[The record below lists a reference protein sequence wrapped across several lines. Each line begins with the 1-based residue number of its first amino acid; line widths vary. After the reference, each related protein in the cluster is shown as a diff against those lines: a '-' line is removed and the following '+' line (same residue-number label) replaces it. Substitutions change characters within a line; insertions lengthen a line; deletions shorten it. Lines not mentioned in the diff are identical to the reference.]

1 MTRKEWVSGV
11 YQEMTGETPPESF
24 WETPSGRKIMENN
37 PTLLYDQPTAN
48 LYQVIGELPPEVRA
62 EIISRIRSRWNVE
75 CSDDEQFLV
84 EAICQSAFRFFSRN
98 EALFRERETRYQKSA
113 EPEKKAQYRELLKQ
127 YERSRNLDSVVFLP
141 TVWKNLAKSDLKEK
155 YANYQRLR
163 IRKER

>member
-1 MTRKEWVSGV
+1 MTRKEWVSGI
-11 YQEMTGETPPESF
+11 YQEMTGELPPQSF

-48 LYQVIGELPPEVRA
+48 LYQIIGELSPEAHA
-62 EIISRIRSRWNVE
+62 EIISLIRSRWNGE
-75 CSDDEQFLV
+75 CADNERLLI

-113 EPEKKAQYRELLKQ
+113 EPEKKAQYRELLKK
-127 YERSRNLDSVVFLP
+127 YERNRNLDSAVFLP

-155 YANYQRLR
+155 YANYKRLR
-163 IRKER
+163 IGKER